1 MYKKVYKISTL
12 NNSFNLM
19 LKELVDYLFSEY
31 DIDKIEYAK
40 TSLSADGVT
49 VGHPP
54 YEPWHKPEFLFVTL
68 NFCGEKS
75 WTNDGG
81 HSYCECYLTDKSKIL
96 INWTTGSDSKKIE
109 EFSTKF
115 IRKLKLKKL
124 NSI

>member
-1 MYKKVYKISTL
+1 MDQLLYNL
-12 NNSFNLM
+12 NQLR
-19 LKELVDYLFSEY
+19 
-31 DIDKIEYAK
+31 
-40 TSLSADGVT
+40 
-49 VGHPP
+49 
-54 YEPWHKPEFLFVTL
+54 LFVTL

-124 NSI
+124 NENKSQTL

>member
-1 MYKKVYKISTL
+1 MYKKVYKISPL
-12 NNSFNLM
+12 NNSFNSM
-19 LKELVDYLFSEY
+19 IKEIVKHLQSEY
-31 DIDKIEYAK
+31 NVDEVKYPC
-40 TSLSADGVT
+40 SLSLDGVQI
-49 VGHPP
+49 GNPP

-68 NFCGEKS
+68 NFCSEKT

-96 INWTTGSDSKKIE
+96 INWSTGSDSKKIE

-124 NSI
+124 NSL